1 MNKNINA
8 RPHQTA
14 KDRLEAI
21 HSHSKGKDSPRDSDG
36 ILKEGYVELKPGE
49 DISVS
54 KSVQGFYD
62 SQIPHMP
69 DVYLALGVTSEEL
82 QSRLSKTLEPLP
94 DVAKLPG
101 VPELPGLDGLPDT
114 SILKSKNHRGFRSVV
129 ERKKLELVKRCV
141 WLHED
146 YDARKH
152 GPQGEAKTGKI
163 SLWSHP
169 LPLEQIVADTEFKN
183 IRLEPEEGEIEK
195 LAESMT
201 SQGIKIP
208 VTVVEAPN
216 STFFLRSGFR
226 RVKAARRLGWTYI
239 PAIILPLNTPKVSEY
254 WSNIIENT
262 ARRPLYTYELAAAAH
277 RMKDEFQISAKEFA
291 KITCHD
297 PGYIADLLRAF
308 ENLPPV
314 ILESWR
320 KRSHVAVRD
329 YIRWSYMTP
338 AEALKEYYISQGLQ
352 HRKKFE
358 QQGQMPGA
366 PGPPKR
372 PSGPIKEK
380 TATERGLR
388 RMEGLKFAIAS
399 CPRLDGPTRMAY
411 LQIVCFC
418 EGTRDT
424 VPGIYDAN
432 ARHRSTKGR
441 DGKKGAEQPAEQ
453 PSEEDITFENIYAGM
468 FSDDDEAK

>member
-208 VTVVEAPN
+208 VTVGEAPN
-216 STFFLRSGFR
+216 STFILRSGFR

-291 KITCHD
+291 KLINDAPRARFTIT
-297 PGYIADLLRAF
+297 
-308 ENLPPV
+308 
-314 ILESWR
+314 
-320 KRSHVAVRD
+320 
-329 YIRWSYMTP
+329 
-338 AEALKEYYISQGLQ
+338 
-352 HRKKFE
+352 
-358 QQGQMPGA
+358 
-366 PGPPKR
+366 
-372 PSGPIKEK
+372 
-380 TATERGLR
+380 
-388 RMEGLKFAIAS
+388 
-399 CPRLDGPTRMAY
+399 
-411 LQIVCFC
+411 
-418 EGTRDT
+418 
-424 VPGIYDAN
+424 
-432 ARHRSTKGR
+432 
-441 DGKKGAEQPAEQ
+441 
-453 PSEEDITFENIYAGM
+453 PSEVTA
-468 FSDDDEAK
+468 

>member
-1 MNKNINA
+1 MDD
-8 RPHQTA
+8 Q
-14 KDRLEAI
+14 
-21 HSHSKGKDSPRDSDG
+21 
-36 ILKEGYVELKPGE
+36 
-49 DISVS
+49 
-54 KSVQGFYD
+54 VQ
-62 SQIPHMP
+62 
-69 DVYLALGVTSEEL
+69 
-82 QSRLSKTLEPLP
+82 
-94 DVAKLPG
+94 
-101 VPELPGLDGLPDT
+101 
-114 SILKSKNHRGFRSVV
+114 VV
-129 ERKKLELVKRCV
+129 EVRRRRTRAEAEQV
-141 WLHED
+141 
-146 YDARKH
+146 A
-152 GPQGEAKTGKI
+152 GEY
-163 SLWSHP
+163 
-169 LPLEQIVADTEFKN
+169 
-183 IRLEPEEGEIEK
+183 
-195 LAESMT
+195 
-201 SQGIKIP
+201 
-208 VTVVEAPN
+208 EA
-216 STFFLRSGFR
+216 SG
-226 RVKAARRLGWTYI
+226 L
-239 PAIILPLNTPKVSEY
+239 S
-254 WSNIIENT
+254 
-262 ARRPLYTYELAAAAH
+262 ELAAAAH